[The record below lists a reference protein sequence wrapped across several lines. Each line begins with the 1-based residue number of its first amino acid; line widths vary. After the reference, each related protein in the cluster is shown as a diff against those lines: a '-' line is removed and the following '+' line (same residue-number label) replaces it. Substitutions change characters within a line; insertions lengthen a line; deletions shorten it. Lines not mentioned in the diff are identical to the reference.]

1 MPGAKAKAGFF
12 LALTDI
18 HLPAAEA
25 DFFFF
30 AFWPKFICLLR
41 LHFSWLFCKK
51 YPVQLYRNYPTC
63 GPTWGYGSFSKYTC
77 LLRVNYSFALFKN
90 YHAQGQSWGR
100 FFSGPF
106 TDIHCLQPKQIFF
119 FAFWPKFICL
129 LRLHFSWLFCKKYPA
144 WLYRNYPTC
153 GPTWGY
159 GFFF

>member
-51 YPVQLYRNYPTC
+51 YPAWLYRNYPTC
-63 GPTWGYGSFSKYTC
+63 GPTWGYGSFTKFTC
-77 LLRVNYSFALFKN
+77 LPRVNYSFALFKN
-90 YHAQGQSWGR
+90 YHAQCCSWGR
-100 FFSGPF
+100 FFSDPF
-106 TDIHCLQPKQIFF
+106 TDIHCLQPKQILFIWFLTGIYLPAEPAFF
-119 FAFWPKFICL
+119 SAFLQNIPCPVLQELPYLWPN
-129 LRLHFSWLFCKKYPA
+129 LRLQLFP
-144 WLYRNYPTC
+144 
-153 GPTWGY
+153 
-159 GFFF
+159 